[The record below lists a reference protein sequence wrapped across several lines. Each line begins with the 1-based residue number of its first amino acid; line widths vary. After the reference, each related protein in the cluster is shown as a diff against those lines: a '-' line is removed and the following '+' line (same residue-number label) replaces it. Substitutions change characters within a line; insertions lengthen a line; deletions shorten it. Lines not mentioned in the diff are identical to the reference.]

1 MDLFQLWSLYIFSNE
16 KDKETDVI
24 NVSDDQLAML
34 MPEDIDIVA
43 KTLVTPKGIRRLL
56 DVSYNMNKQNKQIF
70 F

>member
-1 MDLFQLWSLYIFSNE
+1 MKCSVLMELFQLWSLYIFSNE

-34 MPEDIDIVA
+34 MPEYIDIVA

-56 DVSYNMNKQNKQIF
+56 DVSYNI
-70 F
+70 